1 MQDLIFMILVHMKT
15 LCKYLVQILFYGLF
29 RLLHSQLKEV
39 MESFGKKTN
48 ENDIIKTQKKINI

>member
-39 MESFGKKTN
+39 MELFGKNIN
-48 ENDIIKTQKKINI
+48 ENDII